1 MLHVRCPECGYLQ
14 TLSEERFLSISD
26 NFLNCPHCNAKVPK
40 EWTPQ
45 QEESVPEEARHKM
58 LAFSKRILNGRDIRL
73 EVVYA
78 LESLVRHYGPAE
90 ETNKALGVG
99 YASVGEYRKAEEFLV
114 QSLEDAPG
122 DPELLQNLF
131 RALFEQKKFRD
142 AADVGATLLQT
153 MGSSI
158 DDEDV
163 AGIALSLIEIGE
175 KDEAQELFN
184 SHPKLDAKNPL
195 VKQVRRKLS
204 NGPGAGIRRLFRTG
218 SPVRWLKE
226 MVHGEGGN
234 RLLDKSQPVLKA
246 DYSKTDADSP
256 PNPESRSAAE
266 QPVNPKDSRDKALVE
281 YWIYT
286 PEKEVPE
293 WGSIRDRLADKQL
306 RQEDTERCL
315 VFLDMFTQNNAL
327 AVEYIRK
334 ADAKEFF
341 EYPEDIIPHNSRELT
356 DADRGILREA
366 DTIVRLKL
374 SLAKFSGTSHLGFMI
389 RLTEA
394 VRSLTNGVVQ
404 DAAAHILWGTEAW
417 KRMAENPD
425 ASPIESHVQFETL
438 DEGQRL
444 LWIHTHGMQKFGL
457 PDMEMEEVPSQLATA
472 ARAMMT
478 LVAQSMLS
486 TRNRGKDL
494 QQPLVLPGTPLLLG
508 FQTRPSDEEGHFP
521 AGSLKLTPY
530 SSNHD
535 SLDTATTGKVLEEF
549 LTYLPG
555 NLSRAS
561 KTKKSEP
568 APKDNESDRVKQHLL
583 DGHKRARQE
592 LSVFKKSFQQ
602 GAHDHRVHAVK
613 IGFPAQGGQFEWM
626 WVSLNAW
633 QGEFLAGHVENVP
646 VLRKDLEKGSLI
658 KISEREI
665 FDWVITR
672 EGQVLQGGYTER
684 ISG

>member
-90 ETNKALGVG
+90 ETNKALGIG
-99 YASVGEYRKAEEFLV
+99 YASVGEHRKAEEFLV
-114 QSLEDAPG
+114 RSLEDTPG
-122 DPELLQNLF
+122 DPEVLNKLF
-131 RALFEQKKFRD
+131 RALFAQKKFRD
-142 AADVGATLLQT
+142 AVDVGATLLQAV
-153 MGSSI
+153 GPAI

-163 AGIALSLIEIGE
+163 AGIALALIEIGE

-184 SHPKLDAKNPL
+184 SHPKLDARNPL
-195 VKQVRRKLS
+195 VKQVRRKLTH
-204 NGPGAGIRRLFRTG
+204 GPGAGIRGLFKTG
-218 SPVRWLKE
+218 SAVRWLRE
-226 MVHGEGGN
+226 IVHGHGYDRPPHEPKPTIKT
-234 RLLDKSQPVLKA
+234 DHP
-246 DYSKTDADSP
+246 KTDADLP
-256 PNPESRSAAE
+256 PAHLGSSSGAR
-266 QPVNPKDSRDKALVE
+266 QPVTTKDSPNNALVE

-286 PEKEVPE
+286 PETEVPE
-293 WGSIRDRLADKQL
+293 WEIITDRLTDKKF
-306 RQEDTERCL
+306 RQEESERCL
-315 VFLDMFTQNNAL
+315 VFLDMFIQNNAL
-327 AVEYIRK
+327 AVEYISR

-341 EYPEDIIPHNSRELT
+341 EYPEEIIPHNSREVS
-356 DADRGILREA
+356 DGDRRILREA
-366 DTIVRLKL
+366 VTIVRLKL
-374 SLAKFSGTSHLGFMI
+374 SLANFSGTSHLGFMI

-394 VRSLTNGVVQ
+394 VRSLTSGVVQ
-404 DAAAHILWGTEAW
+404 DAVAHILWGTEAW
-417 KRMAENPD
+417 TKMAENPD
-425 ASPIESHVQFETL
+425 AFPIESHVQFETL
-438 DEGQRL
+438 DEGERL

-457 PDMEMEEVPSQLATA
+457 PDMEMEEVPSQLATP
-472 ARAMMT
+472 ARAIMT
-478 LVAQSMLS
+478 LAAESMLS
-486 TRNRGKDL
+486 MRNRGKDL

-521 AGSLKLTPY
+521 AGSLKLMPY
-530 SSNHD
+530 GPSQD
-535 SLDTATTGKVLEEF
+535 PLDPVKIGKVLEEF
-549 LTYLPG
+549 VMHLPAD
-555 NLSRAS
+555 LSSPA
-561 KTKKSEP
+561 KKKSEP
-568 APKDNESDRVKQHLL
+568 VRKDDESTRLKQNLL
-583 DGHKRARQE
+583 NGHKRARQE
-592 LSVFKKSFQQ
+592 LPIFKKSFQQ
-602 GAHDHRVHAVK
+602 GGHDRRVYAVK

-626 WVSLNAW
+626 WVSLNNW

-672 EGQVLQGGYTER
+672 EGKVLQGGYTER
-684 ISG
+684 IAG